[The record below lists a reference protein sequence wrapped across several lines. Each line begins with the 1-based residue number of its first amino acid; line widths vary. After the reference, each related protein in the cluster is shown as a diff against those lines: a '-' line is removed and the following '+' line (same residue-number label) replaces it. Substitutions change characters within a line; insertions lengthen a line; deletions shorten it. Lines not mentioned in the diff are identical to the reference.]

1 MHPQS
6 WHLCILIMR
15 VILPFVRGP
24 CQACDSS
31 VVDKWGMNFPPPLPV
46 SALAELRAVL
56 LGEIE
61 QLVPRGGQRLE
72 PVAHLV
78 EATLDA
84 SELRVNL
91 ALLLQHHRAEE
102 LLPQLRG
109 SQDLALATRATL
121 AGLGGGLVRS
131 VGESLAHAIIIPSQ
145 TTQGDA
151 LTHNPKKKIRLL

>member
-1 MHPQS
+1 MGDK
-6 WHLCILIMR
+6 
-15 VILPFVRGP
+15 LPSP
-24 CQACDSS
+24 TS
-31 VVDKWGMNFPPPLPV
+31 V

-56 LGEIE
+56 LGEVE
-61 QLVPRGGQRLE
+61 QLVPRRGQRLE

-121 AGLGGGLVRS
+121 AGLGGGLGRS
-131 VGESLAHAIIIPSQ
+131 VGEGLAHAIIIPSQ

-151 LTHNPKKKIRLL
+151 LTHDPKKKIRLL

>member
-1 MHPQS
+1 MGDK
-6 WHLCILIMR
+6 
-15 VILPFVRGP
+15 LPSP
-24 CQACDSS
+24 T
-31 VVDKWGMNFPPPLPV
+31 PV

-56 LGEIE
+56 LGEVE
-61 QLVPRGGQRLE
+61 QLVPRRGQRLE

-78 EATLDA
+78 EATLHTR
-84 SELRVNL
+84 ELRIDL
-91 ALLLQHHRAEE
+91 ALLLQHHRAKE

-145 TTQGDA
+145 ATQGDA
-151 LTHNPKKKIRLL
+151 LTRIRRKKIRLF